1 LLQFYSGDRFLSTL
15 VHDAGQD
22 IALLTRVKGSDPD
35 AFGEL
40 FRKYQPLVYRQVFFR
55 VRDADTSHEI
65 VQETFVRIWEHRSSL
80 KPHLP
85 FLALTL
91 SVSRNIVRDLARHQS
106 THERLAREIPAPSL
120 SEGDDPAEALQLRML
135 EQRILEILNNRL
147 GERCRTIFLLSRY
160 EGKSH
165 QEIAGLLGISAKT
178 VENQI
183 ARALKALKRGLGR
196 G

>member
-1 LLQFYSGDRFLSTL
+1 MDQETPDSVLLQ
-15 VHDAGQD
+15 
-22 IALLTRVKGSDPD
+22 RVRNSDPD

-55 VRDADTSHEI
+55 VRDGDVAHEI

-85 FLALTL
+85 FLALAL
-91 SVSRNIVRDLARHQS
+91 RVSQNLVRDMARQRS
-106 THERLAREIPAPSL
+106 TRELLRRRIPLPAR
-120 SEGDDPAEALQLRML
+120 SEGDNPAEALDLHVL
-135 EQRILEILNNRL
+135 EQRILHILNSRT
-147 GERCRTIFLLSRY
+147 GGRCRTVFFLSRY

-165 QEIAGLLGISAKT
+165 REIAELLGISIKT

-183 ARALKALKRGLGR
+183 TRALKALRKGLADG
-196 G
+196 GAGSQSSP

>member
-1 LLQFYSGDRFLSTL
+1 VEDTS
-15 VHDAGQD
+15 QD
-22 IALLTRVKGSDPD
+22 IALLTRVKDSDPD

-40 FRKYQPLVYRQVFFR
+40 FRKYQPFVYRQVFFR

-65 VQETFVRIWEHRSSL
+65 VQETFVRIWEHRTSL

-91 SVSRNIVRDLARHQS
+91 RVSRNLVRDLARHQS
-106 THERLAREIPAPSL
+106 TRERLAQEIPAPSP
-120 SEGDDPAEALQLRML
+120 SEGDDPAEALHLRIL
-135 EQRILEILNNRL
+135 EQRIVEILNSRL
-147 GERCRTIFLLSRY
+147 GERCRTVFLLSRY

-165 QEIAGLLGISAKT
+165 REIAEMLGITEKT

-183 ARALKALKRGLGR
+183 TRALNALRKGLIEP
-196 G
+196 

>member
-1 LLQFYSGDRFLSTL
+1 LKDL
-15 VHDAGQD
+15 VEDTSQD

-91 SVSRNIVRDLARHQS
+91 RVSQNLVRDLARRHS
-106 THERLAREIPAPSL
+106 TRERLTKEIPAPSP
-120 SEGDDPAEALQLRML
+120 SEGDDPAEALHLRML
-135 EQRILEILNNRL
+135 EQRIAEILNSRL
-147 GERCRTIFLLSRY
+147 GERCRTVFLMSRY

-165 QEIAGLLGISAKT
+165 HEIAELLGITEKT

-183 ARALKALKRGLGR
+183 ARALKVLKKGVGE
-196 G
+196 

>member
-1 LLQFYSGDRFLSTL
+1 MEETS
-15 VHDAGQD
+15 QD

-55 VRDADTSHEI
+55 VRDADASHEI

-91 SVSRNIVRDLARHQS
+91 RVSLNLVRDLARHRS
-106 THERLAREIPAPSL
+106 TRERLRKEIPAPSP
-120 SEGDDPAEALQLRML
+120 SEGDDPAETLHLRML
-135 EQRILEILNNRL
+135 EQRILEILKNRL
-147 GERCRTIFLLSRY
+147 GERCRTVFLLSRY

-165 QEIAGLLGISAKT
+165 QEIGELLGITEKT

-183 ARALKALKRGLGR
+183 ARALKALKKGLGK
-196 G
+196 